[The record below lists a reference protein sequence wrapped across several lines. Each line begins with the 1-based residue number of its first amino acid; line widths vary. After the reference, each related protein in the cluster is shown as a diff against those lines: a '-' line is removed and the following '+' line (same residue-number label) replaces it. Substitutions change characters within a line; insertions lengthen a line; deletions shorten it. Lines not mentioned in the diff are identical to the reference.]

1 MATAISVPV
10 GRGAGGGFEDL
21 VEFRECLYGCLTKR
35 GDAMFAVVDAL
46 CGPVVVESLAHL
58 SLADGHER
66 RHGSVY
72 GALAHGRID
81 VDRLREELV
90 LARDP
95 GWPLVFAVDASTW
108 CRNDADCSAER
119 GYYYHSS
126 RHSNGQPIVAGWSYQ
141 WIAQLDWPADSWT
154 APLDAVRL
162 DPSPGAASTEVQAAG
177 QIRGLA
183 DRLGPTPDVPLFV
196 FDGGYDPVQLTVAL
210 AGVRVQSLTRVKSS
224 RIFHFAA
231 PPRRPGQQGAPRRH
245 GEKFR
250 CADETTWPEPDQ
262 VLITS
267 DVQYGTVSA
276 AAWHGLHP
284 LQRTFRDDDGAMS
297 VIPGTLLRVQ
307 VERLPG
313 RIDREARA
321 LWLWWDAPEG
331 TALDLDVV
339 WRAYVRRF
347 DLEHT
352 YRFVKQSLG
361 WTTPKIRSPE
371 QADRWTWL
379 VIAAYTQLRLAR
391 TLVGEHRLPWQPP
404 LPPNRRTPGRVRRG
418 CGHLLARLPRVARAP
433 KPAGRPPG
441 RPKGRR
447 STPAPRYPA
456 IKKAA

>member
-1 MATAISVPV
+1 MAAAISVPA

-35 GDAMFAVVDAL
+35 GDAMFGVVDAL

-72 GALAHGRID
+72 GALARGHID
-81 VDRLREELV
+81 ADRLREELV

-95 GWPLVFAVDASTW
+95 SWPLVFAVDASTW

-141 WIAQLDWPADSWT
+141 WIAQLSWPADSWT

-162 DPSPGAASTEVQAAG
+162 DPRPGAASTEERAAG
-177 QIRGLA
+177 QIRDLA
-183 DRLGPTPDVPLFV
+183 DRLGPTADIPWFV

-210 AGVRVQSLTRVKSS
+210 AGVHAQTLTRMKNS

-231 PPRRPGQQGAPRRH
+231 PPRRPGQQGAARRH

-250 CADETTWPEPDQ
+250 CADEATWPEPDQ
-262 VLITS
+262 VLLTS
-267 DVQYGTVSA
+267 DPQYGTVSV

-297 VIPGTLLRVQ
+297 IIPGTLLRVQ

-313 RIDREARA
+313 RIDREAKA
-321 LWLWWDAPEG
+321 LWLWWDAPDG
-331 TALDLDVV
+331 TMLDLDVA

-361 WTTPKIRSPE
+361 WTTPKIRTPE

-418 CGHLLARLPRVARAP
+418 YGHLLAQLPRVARAP
-433 KPAGRPPG
+433 KPTGRPPG

-447 STPAPRYPA
+447 STPAPRHPA

>member
-21 VEFRECLYGCLTKR
+21 VDFRERLYGCLMKR
-35 GDAMFAVVDAL
+35 GDAMFGMVDAL
-46 CGPVVVESLAHL
+46 CGPVAVESLAHL

-72 GALAHGRID
+72 GALAHGCID
-81 VDRLREELV
+81 ADRLREELV

-95 GWPLVFAVDASTW
+95 SWPLVFAVDASTW

-141 WIAQLDWPADSWT
+141 WIAQLNWSADSWT
-154 APLDAVRL
+154 APLDAARL
-162 DPSPGAASTEVQAAG
+162 DPRPQAASCEEQAAG
-177 QIRGLA
+177 QIQALV
-183 DRLGPTPDVPLFV
+183 DRLGPTVDVPWFV

-231 PPRRPGQQGAPRRH
+231 PSRRPGQQGAPRRH

-250 CADETTWPEPDQ
+250 CADEATWPEPDQ

-267 DVQYGTVSA
+267 DPQYGTISV

-284 LQRTFRDDDGAMS
+284 LQRTFRDDNGALS
-297 VIPGTLLRVQ
+297 IIPGTLLRVQ

-313 RIDREARA
+313 RIDREAKA

-331 TALDLDVV
+331 TMLDLDVA

-352 YRFVKQSLG
+352 YRFVKQVLG
-361 WTTPKIRSPE
+361 WTTPKIRTPE

-391 TLVGEHRLPWQPP
+391 SLVDEHRLPWQPP
-404 LPPNRRTPGRVRRG
+404 LTPNRRTPGRVRRG
-418 CGHLLARLPRVARAP
+418 YGHLLARLPRVARAP
-433 KPAGRPPG
+433 KPTGRPPG

-447 STPAPRYPA
+447 STPAPRHPA

>member
-10 GRGAGGGFEDL
+10 GLGAEGCFEDL
-21 VEFRECLYGCLTKR
+21 ADFRERLYGCLTKR
-35 GDAMFAVVDAL
+35 GDAMFGLVDAL
-46 CGPVVVESLAHL
+46 CSPVVVESLAHL
-58 SLADGHER
+58 SLAERHER

-72 GALAHGRID
+72 GALARGRLD
-81 VDRLREELV
+81 AGRLREELV

-119 GYYYHSS
+119 GYYYHPS
-126 RHSNGQPIVAGWSYQ
+126 RHSSGQPIVAGWSYQ
-141 WIAQLDWPADSWT
+141 WIAQLNWPADSRA

-162 DPSPGAASTEVQAAG
+162 DPRPGAASAEEQAAG
-177 QIRGLA
+177 QIRALA
-183 DRLGPTPDVPLFV
+183 DRFGPTPEVPLFV
-196 FDGGYDPVQLTVAL
+196 FDGGYDPVQLAVAL
-210 AGVRVQSLTRVKSS
+210 AGARVQTLTRVKSS

-250 CADETTWPEPDQ
+250 CADEATWPEPDQ
-262 VLITS
+262 VLLTS
-267 DVQYGTVSA
+267 DPQYGTVSA

-297 VIPGTLLRVQ
+297 IIPGTLLRVQ

-331 TALDLDVV
+331 AALDLDVA

-347 DLEHT
+347 DIEHT
-352 YRFVKQSLG
+352 YRFVKQTLG
-361 WTTPKIRSPE
+361 WTTPKIRTPE

-379 VIAAYTQLRLAR
+379 VIAACTQLRLAR
-391 TLVGEHRLPWQPP
+391 LLVAEHRLPWQPP
-404 LPPNRRTPGRVRRG
+404 LQPHRRTPGRVRRG
-418 CGHLLARLPRVARAP
+418 FGPLLARLPRVASTP
-433 KPAGRPPG
+433 KPSGRPPG
-441 RPKGRR
+441 RPPGRR
-447 STPAPRYPA
+447 SQPAPRYPA

>member
-1 MATAISVPV
+1 VATAISMPPS
-10 GRGAGGGFEDL
+10 REAGAGFGDL
-21 VEFRECLYGCLTKR
+21 VDFRECLYDCLMKR
-35 GDAMFAVVDAL
+35 GDAMFGVVDAL

-58 SLADGHER
+58 SLAAGHER

-81 VDRLREELV
+81 AERLRDELA

-108 CRNDADCSAER
+108 CRNDAECSAER

-126 RHSNGQPIVAGWSYQ
+126 RHSAGQPIVAGWSYQ
-141 WIAQLDWPADSWT
+141 WIAQLDWAADSWT
-154 APLDAVRL
+154 APMDAVRL
-162 DPSPGAASTEVQAAG
+162 DPRPEAPGAEHVAAAQVRSLLG
-177 QIRGLA
+177 
-183 DRLGPTPDVPLFV
+183 RLGPTDTPPLFV
-196 FDGGYDPVQLTVAL
+196 FDSGYDPVQLSVEL
-210 AGVRVQSLTRVKSS
+210 SGVRAQTLTRVKSS
-224 RIFHFAA
+224 RIFHFPA
-231 PPRRPGQQGAPRRH
+231 PPREPGRPGAPRRH
-245 GEKFR
+245 GAKFR
-250 CADETTWPEPDQ
+250 CQDESTWPEPDQ
-262 VLITS
+262 VLITC
-267 DVQYGTVSA
+267 DPQYGTISV

-284 LQRTFRDDDGAMS
+284 MQRTYRDDDGAMTI
-297 VIPGTLLRVQ
+297 VPGTLLRVQ

-313 RIDREARA
+313 RIEREAKA

-331 TALDLDVV
+331 TVLDLDVA

-352 YRFVKQSLG
+352 YRFAKQALG
-361 WTTPKIRSPE
+361 WTTPKIRTPE

-391 TLVGEHRLPWQPP
+391 TLVDEHRLPWQPP

-418 CGHLLARLPRVARAP
+418 FGHLLARLPRVARAP
-433 KPAGRPPG
+433 KPSGRPPG
-441 RPKGRR
+441 RPQGRR
-447 STPAPRYPA
+447 SVPAPRYPA

>member
-10 GRGAGGGFEDL
+10 GHGAEGCFEDL
-21 VEFRECLYGCLTKR
+21 ADFRERLYGCLTKR
-35 GDAMFAVVDAL
+35 GDAMFGLVDAL
-46 CGPVVVESLAHL
+46 CSPVAVESLAHL
-58 SLADGHER
+58 SLAERHER

-72 GALAHGRID
+72 GALAHGRLD
-81 VDRLREELV
+81 ADRLREELV

-95 GWPLVFAVDASTW
+95 GWPLVFAVDTSTW

-119 GYYYHSS
+119 GYYYHPS
-126 RHSNGQPIVAGWSYQ
+126 RHSNGQPIVAGWAYQ
-141 WIAQLDWPADSWT
+141 WIAQLNWPADSWT

-162 DPSPGAASTEVQAAG
+162 DPRPGAASTEEQAAG
-177 QIRGLA
+177 QIRALA
-183 DRLGPTPDVPLFV
+183 DRVGPTPDMPLFV
-196 FDGGYDPVQLTVAL
+196 FDGGYDPVQLAVAL
-210 AGVRVQSLTRVKSS
+210 AGAGVQTLTRVKSS

-245 GEKFR
+245 GAKFR
-250 CADETTWPEPDQ
+250 CADEATWPEPGQ

-267 DVQYGTVSA
+267 DPQYGTVSA

-297 VIPGTLLRVQ
+297 IIPGTLLRVQ

-313 RIDREARA
+313 RIDREAKA

-331 TALDLDVV
+331 TALDLDVA

-347 DLEHT
+347 DIEHT
-352 YRFVKQSLG
+352 YRFVKQTLG
-361 WTTPKIRSPE
+361 WTTPKIRTPE

-379 VIAAYTQLRLAR
+379 VIAACTQLRLAR
-391 TLVGEHRLPWQPP
+391 FLVGEHRLPWQPP
-404 LPPNRRTPGRVRRG
+404 LQPNRRTPGRVRRG
-418 CGHLLARLPRVARAP
+418 FGPLLARLPRVASAP
-433 KPAGRPPG
+433 KPSGRPPG
-441 RPKGRR
+441 RPQGRR
-447 STPAPRYPA
+447 SQPAPRYPA

>member
-1 MATAISVPV
+1 MAAAVSVPA

-35 GDAMFAVVDAL
+35 GDAMFGVVDAL

-72 GALAHGRID
+72 GALARGHID
-81 VDRLREELV
+81 ADRLREELV

-95 GWPLVFAVDASTW
+95 SWPLVFAVDASTW

-141 WIAQLDWPADSWT
+141 WIAQLSWPADSWT
-154 APLDAVRL
+154 APLDVVRL
-162 DPSPGAASTEVQAAG
+162 DPRPGAASTEERAAG
-177 QIRGLA
+177 QIRDLA
-183 DRLGPTPDVPLFV
+183 DRLGPTADVPWFV

-210 AGVRVQSLTRVKSS
+210 AGVRAQTLTRVKNS

-231 PPRRPGQQGAPRRH
+231 PPRRPGQQGAARRH

-250 CADETTWPEPDQ
+250 CADEATWPEPDQ
-262 VLITS
+262 VLLTS
-267 DVQYGTVSA
+267 DPQYGTVSV

-297 VIPGTLLRVQ
+297 IIPGTLLRVQ

-313 RIDREARA
+313 RIDREAKA
-321 LWLWWDAPEG
+321 LWLWWDAPDG
-331 TALDLDVV
+331 TMLDLDVA
-339 WRAYVRRF
+339 WLAYVRRF
-347 DLEHT
+347 DLERSKPQCCHT
-352 YRFVKQSLG
+352 CGSVPSPSSPSSRASLF
-361 WTTPKIRSPE
+361 PVFM
-371 QADRWTWL
+371 L
-379 VIAAYTQLRLAR
+379 AA
-391 TLVGEHRLPWQPP
+391 
-404 LPPNRRTPGRVRRG
+404 
-418 CGHLLARLPRVARAP
+418 
-433 KPAGRPPG
+433 
-441 RPKGRR
+441 
-447 STPAPRYPA
+447 
-456 IKKAA
+456 

>member
-1 MATAISVPV
+1 VTTDVSVPPS
-10 GRGAGGGFEDL
+10 REAGAAFEDL
-21 VEFRECLYGCLTKR
+21 IDFRERLYGCLAER
-35 GDAMFAVVDAL
+35 GDAMFGMVDAL

-58 SLADGHER
+58 SLADRHER

-72 GALAHGRID
+72 GALAHGRMD
-81 VDRLREELV
+81 VDRLRDELV

-95 GWPLVFAVDASTW
+95 AWPLVFAVDTSTW

-126 RHSNGQPIVAGWSYQ
+126 RHSKGQPIVAGWSYQ
-141 WIAQLDWPADSWT
+141 WIAQLNWPTDSWT

-162 DPSPGAASTEVQAAG
+162 DPRPEAAGAEEQAAR
-177 QIRGLA
+177 QIRGLV
-183 DRLGPTPDVPLFV
+183 DRLGPTADVPWFV
-196 FDGGYDPVQLTVAL
+196 FDGGYDPVRLTVAL
-210 AGVRVQSLTRVKSS
+210 TDVRAQTLTRVKSN
-224 RIFHFAA
+224 RIFHFTA

-250 CADETTWPEPDQ
+250 CADQTTWPEPDQ
-262 VLITS
+262 VLITC
-267 DVQYGTVSA
+267 DPQYGTVSV

-297 VIPGTLLRVQ
+297 IIPGTLLRVQ

-313 RIDREARA
+313 RIDRQAKT

-331 TALDLDVV
+331 TVLDLEVA

-361 WTTPKIRSPE
+361 WTTPKIRTPE

-391 TLVGEHRLPWQPP
+391 PLVGEHRLPWQPP
-404 LPPNRRTPGRVRRG
+404 LPANRCTPGRVRRG
-418 CGHLLARLPRVARAP
+418 CGYLLARLPRVARAP

-447 STPAPRYPA
+447 STPAPRHPA